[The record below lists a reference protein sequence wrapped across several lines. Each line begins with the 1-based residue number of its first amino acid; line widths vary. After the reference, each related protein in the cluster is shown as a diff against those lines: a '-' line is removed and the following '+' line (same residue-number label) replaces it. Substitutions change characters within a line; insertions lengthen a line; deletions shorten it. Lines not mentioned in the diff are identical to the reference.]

1 MSNQPR
7 SMGILILAAGR
18 GARMRG
24 GKPKVL
30 QSLLEEPMVYY
41 PIRAARDA
49 GFEHIAALVGYK
61 GELVEEYI
69 KREWPGIE
77 VIWQDEQLG
86 TGHAVKSAE
95 HWWKKFDDLLV
106 LSGDVPMVRSESL
119 SEMVGIFRSSC
130 LGAAIMSFVAD
141 DPSGY
146 GRVVRL
152 ADGGVRIV
160 EESDAS
166 VDELKTHEI
175 NYGIYLFNT
184 RALSA
189 IIDQLTKDNDLGEY
203 NITEAVQ
210 LIDETESDVC
220 VITCKDPTEFVG
232 VNTPNELA
240 VASGEL
246 KKRILDEH
254 MKNGLKCMDPQTTW
268 IGPRVEIEPDV
279 ILEPGVQIWGKSY
292 VSDGCRVGAW
302 STLRGVRMEIDSKVL
317 GPSVISDTVIGEGG
331 EAGPFAFM
339 RGNAVM
345 KAGSKVGRFVEVKNS
360 TLGEGVKAL
369 HLSYI
374 GDATIGR
381 GTNIGAGTVTCNYDG
396 VTKNTTKIGE
406 DCFVGSDTMFIAP
419 VSIGDRA
426 TTAAGSVITKDVPD
440 DALGIARGRQTNVK
454 DWSSRKNLG
463 AKQSQGEED

>member
-1 MSNQPR
+1 MSNQPQ

-18 GARMRG
+18 GVRMHSA
-24 GKPKVL
+24 KPKVL
-30 QSLLEEPMVYY
+30 QSILEEPMVYY
-41 PIRAARDA
+41 PLRAARDA
-49 GFEHIAALVGYK
+49 GFENIAVLVGYE

-69 KREWPGIE
+69 KREWPGVE
-77 VIWQDEQLG
+77 VIWQHEQLG

-130 LGAAIMSFVAD
+130 LGAAMLSFVAD

-152 ADGGVRIV
+152 ADGGVRII

-166 VDELKTHEI
+166 VDELRTREI
-175 NYGIYLFNT
+175 NYGVYLFNT
-184 RALSA
+184 SALSA
-189 IIDQLTKDNDLGEY
+189 IINQLTNYNSLGEY
-203 NITEAVQ
+203 KITEAFQ

-240 VASGEL
+240 MASGEL

-268 IGPRVEIEPDV
+268 IGPRVVTEPDV
-279 ILEPGVQIWGKSY
+279 ILEPGVQIWGKSHI
-292 VSDGCRVGAW
+292 SDGCRVGAW
-302 STLRGVRMEIDSKVL
+302 STLRGVRMEADSKVL
-317 GPSVISDTVIGEGG
+317 GLSVISDAVIGEGG
-331 EAGPFAFM
+331 EAGPFAFI

-345 KAGSKVGRFVEVKNS
+345 KAGAKVGRFVEVKNS

-374 GDATIGR
+374 GDTIIGR

-396 VTKNTTKIGE
+396 VKKNTTIIGE
-406 DCFVGSDTMFIAP
+406 DCFVGSDTMFVAP

-426 TTAAGSVITKDVPD
+426 ITGAGSVITKDIPD
-440 DALGIARGRQTNVK
+440 DALGIARGRQANLK
-454 DWSSRKNLG
+454 DWSARKSLG
-463 AKQSQGEED
+463 AKQKRGEEG

>member
-18 GARMRG
+18 GVRMRG

-30 QSLLEEPMVYY
+30 QSILEEPMVYY
-41 PIRAARDA
+41 PLRAAHDA
-49 GFEHIAALVGYK
+49 GFENIAALVGYK

-69 KREWPGIE
+69 KREWPGVE
-77 VIWQDEQLG
+77 VIRQDEQLG
-86 TGHAVKSAE
+86 TGHAVRSAG

-119 SEMVGIFRSSC
+119 RDMVEIYQRSC
-130 LGAAIMSFVAD
+130 LGAAVMSFVAD
-141 DPSGY
+141 DPSGH
-146 GRVVRL
+146 GRIVRL

-160 EESDAS
+160 DESDAS
-166 VDELKTHEI
+166 VDELRTREI
-175 NYGIYLFNT
+175 NYGVYLFNT
-184 RALSA
+184 GVLSA
-189 IIDQLTKDNDLGEY
+189 VIDHLTNDNARGEY
-203 NITEAVQ
+203 KITEAIQ

-220 VITCKDPTEFVG
+220 VIICKDPTEFVG
-232 VNTPNELA
+232 VDTPHELA
-240 VASGEL
+240 MASEEL

-254 MKNGLKCMDPQTTW
+254 MNNGLKCMDPHITW

-279 ILEPGVQIWGKSY
+279 ILEPGVQIWGKSHI
-292 VSDGCRVGAW
+292 SDGCRVGAW
-302 STLRGVRMEIDSKVL
+302 STLHGVRMEADSKVW

-331 EAGPFAFM
+331 EVGPFAFM
-339 RGNAVM
+339 RNNSVM

-360 TLGEGVKAL
+360 TLREGVKAL

-374 GDATIGR
+374 GDAEIGR

-396 VTKNTTKIGE
+396 VKKNTTIIGE
-406 DCFVGSDTMFIAP
+406 NCFVGSDTMFVAP

-426 TTAAGSVITKDVPD
+426 TTAAGSVITKDIPD
-440 DALGIARGRQTNVK
+440 DALGIARERQSNVR
-454 DWSSRKNLG
+454 DWNRKKNLG
-463 AKQSQGEED
+463 TTQKQGKEG